1 MFIINFI
8 RGFTMALA
16 DSVPGVS
23 GGTIAFLFGF
33 YDQFVGS
40 IDDIF
45 HGTKETRKAGCI
57 FIIKLGLGW
66 LIGMGLAVSVL
77 AEIFD
82 TQIYKIS
89 SLFIG
94 FIACSIPVI
103 IMEEK
108 DCLKDRKQFFYIII
122 GALIVMAITYFNPVS
137 SSGNSF
143 AISDLTIGFA
153 IYVFVAAMLAISAMV
168 LPGISGST
176 ILLVFGLYV
185 PIITALKDLLHFQFE
200 ALPILIIFG
209 FGVIAGVLVV
219 IRLIRNALEHYR
231 AQMVYLIIGMMIGS
245 FYAIIMGPTTLK
257 VPQAAINFSTFHI
270 IFFLIGAAIVILL
283 QWSKGHM
290 SREK

>member
-45 HGTKETRKAGCI
+45 HGNKETRKAGLT

-66 LIGMGLAVSVL
+66 IIGMGLAVSVL
-77 AEIFD
+77 ANIFD

-103 IMEEK
+103 VMEEK
-108 DCLKDRKQFFYIII
+108 ACLKNYKQIYFVII
-122 GALIVMAITYFNPVS
+122 GAIIVMAITYFNPVS

-143 AISDLTIGFA
+143 AASDLTIGFA

-185 PIITALKDLLHFQFE
+185 PVITALKDFLHFQFD

-209 FGVIAGVLVV
+209 FGIIAGVLVV
-219 IRLIRNALEHYR
+219 IRLIRNALENYR
-231 AQMVYLIIGMMIGS
+231 SQMVYLIIGMMIGS

-257 VPQAAINFSTFHI
+257 VPQAAISFSTFHI
-270 IFFLIGAAIVILL
+270 VFFLIGAAIVIAL
-283 QWSKGHM
+283 QLSKGHM